1 MDDKSR
7 KVGEKR
13 NNEDGDRA
21 GTATW
26 TQFAHKYVAKWIL
39 YTWEG
44 GARKP
49 ALILNPCAQQIVC
62 VQGLQH

>member
-1 MDDKSR
+1 MI

-13 NNEDGDRA
+13 NNEDEDRA

-26 TQFAHKYVAKWIL
+26 TQFAHKYAAQFIL

-44 GARKP
+44 SENQ
-49 ALILNPCAQQIVC
+49 LSY
-62 VQGLQH
+62 

>member
-1 MDDKSR
+1 MI

-13 NNEDGDRA
+13 NNEDEDRA

-26 TQFAHKYVAKWIL
+26 TQFAHKYAAQFIL

-44 GARKP
+44 NENQLSSGDVKED
-49 ALILNPCAQQIVC
+49 
-62 VQGLQH
+62 